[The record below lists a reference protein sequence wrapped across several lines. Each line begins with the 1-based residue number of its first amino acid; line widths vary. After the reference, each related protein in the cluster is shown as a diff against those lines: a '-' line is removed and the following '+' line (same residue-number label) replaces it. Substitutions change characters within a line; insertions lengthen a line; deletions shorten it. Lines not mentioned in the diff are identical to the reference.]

1 MEKRLPHITAEME
14 HQSFRDSWRSGFSS
28 NGSHGAGSATTP
40 SRTPDARRR
49 QEEEEIRKHRE
60 ELAQIGPNVI
70 G

>member
-14 HQSFRDSWRSGFSS
+14 HQSFRDSWLSGFSD
-28 NGSHGAGSATTP
+28 NGSHGAGSATTHG
-40 SRTPDARRR
+40 RTPETRRR

>member
-14 HQSFRDSWRSGFSS
+14 HQRFSESRAGGFS
-28 NGSHGAGSATTP
+28 GSGLRQTVSGKTQGHTP
-40 SRTPDARRR
+40 EARRR
-49 QEEEEIRKHRE
+49 QEEDRKHRE